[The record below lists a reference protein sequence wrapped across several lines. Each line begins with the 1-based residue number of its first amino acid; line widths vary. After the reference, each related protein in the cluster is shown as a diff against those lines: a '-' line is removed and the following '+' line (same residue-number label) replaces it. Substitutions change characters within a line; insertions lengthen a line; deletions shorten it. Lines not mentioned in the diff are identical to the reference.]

1 MGSLIDTS
9 VLIEAERGGLDL
21 EKLLTAF
28 PGEDWMISSVTV
40 SELLHGGLRTAI
52 PANRARRLKFA
63 EATIDRFPVL
73 AFDLLAARTHAR
85 IWAELA
91 RRGRM
96 IGERDLLI
104 AATALSLDY
113 SVATRDLRSFPM
125 IPGLQVLNL

>member
-21 EKLLTAF
+21 EKFLSAF
-28 PGEDWMISSVTV
+28 PQEDWMISSVTV
-40 SELLHGGLRTAI
+40 SELLQGGLRTAA
-52 PANRARRLKFA
+52 PAKRARRLKFA
-63 EATIDRFPVL
+63 EETIHRFPVL

-85 IWAELA
+85 IWMELA

-96 IGERDLLI
+96 VGERDLLI
-104 AATALSLDY
+104 AATAISLDY

-125 IPGLQVLNL
+125 IPGVRVLNL